1 MATPHYVSQET
12 LNTVLDLLKENRDVV
27 REQIKVIGVKVDDLS
42 DQLTEAATQI
52 TTRQDMTNG
61 RVSRAETAID
71 FMKKEVDQILTEG
84 CDQKHKHEQDV
95 ALLRGSGALPVYEEE
110 PTIVRTPIPY
120 MGDPE
125 SRRRILKKVGVGSGL
140 VGLGALL
147 PHLINGLHW
156 VFDHVA
162 VK

>member
-71 FMKKEVDQILTEG
+71 NMKKEVDQILTEG
-84 CDQKHKHEQDV
+84 CDQKHKHAQDV

-110 PTIVRTPIPY
+110 PALVRSPIPY

-125 SRRRILKKVGVGSGL
+125 SRRRLVRKAGIGGGL
-140 VGLGALL
+140 VGLGLL
-147 PHLINGLHW
+147 IPHLVDGLHW
-156 VFDHVA
+156 VLEHVS